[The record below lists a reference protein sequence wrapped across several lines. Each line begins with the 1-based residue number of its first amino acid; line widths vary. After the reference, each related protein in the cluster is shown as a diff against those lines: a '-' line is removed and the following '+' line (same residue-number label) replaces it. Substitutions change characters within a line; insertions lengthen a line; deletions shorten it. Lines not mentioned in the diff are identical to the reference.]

1 MVSKAEIQKECDS
14 LRERR
19 DGLRLLNEEH
29 GNKDGFYDMREELA
43 LLADTVLEFNARV
56 FHTTK

>member
-1 MVSKAEIQKECDS
+1 MQKECDG

-29 GNKDGFYDMREELA
+29 GNKDGLYDMREELA

-56 FHTTK
+56 FHTNK